1 MTTADVVILGG
12 GPGGYAAAIRSAQL
26 GRSVVLIDE
35 AFTAEGA
42 PPRSDVVPRI
52 AVTTRRQSSAL
63 SLGAGQAARSRPLY
77 SHPGPQSWP
86 VTAIPRCRNT

>member
-12 GPGGYAAAIRSAQL
+12 GPLAGN
-26 GRSVVLIDE
+26 GRSQILK
-35 AFTAEGA
+35 A
-42 PPRSDVVPRI
+42 PRRSDVVPRI

-77 SHPGPQSWP
+77 PHPGPQSWP
-86 VTAIPRCRNT
+86 LTAIPRCRNT